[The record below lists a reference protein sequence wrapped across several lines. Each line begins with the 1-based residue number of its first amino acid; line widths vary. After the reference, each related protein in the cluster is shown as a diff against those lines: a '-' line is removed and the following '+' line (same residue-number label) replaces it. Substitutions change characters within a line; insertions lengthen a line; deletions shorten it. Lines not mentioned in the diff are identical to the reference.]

1 MPPHKAQKIDLNTE
15 YPCPCRRRGC
25 LIPITL
31 TEALG
36 CNRCQQIFVV
46 EESGYTIEQLST
58 SYPYKKTWRW
68 TGHRWITLHSGVGD
82 RYLPVAILIILV
94 LLIVWLPLAL
104 QADKGLSIIFWALL
118 AVLLAVL
125 PALMVWL
132 AYRR

>member
-1 MPPHKAQKIDLNTE
+1 MPSHKAQKIDLSAE
-15 YPCPCRRRGC
+15 YPCPCRRRGS
-25 LIPITL
+25 LVQITL

-46 EESGYTIEQLST
+46 EEGGYVIEQLST
-58 SYPYKKTWRW
+58 SYPYKKAWRW
-68 TGHRWITLHSGVGD
+68 MGTRWTPANASIGES
-82 RYLPVAILIILV
+82 YLPVALLIVMI

-104 QADKGLSIIFWALL
+104 RSTTGPSIIFWALL